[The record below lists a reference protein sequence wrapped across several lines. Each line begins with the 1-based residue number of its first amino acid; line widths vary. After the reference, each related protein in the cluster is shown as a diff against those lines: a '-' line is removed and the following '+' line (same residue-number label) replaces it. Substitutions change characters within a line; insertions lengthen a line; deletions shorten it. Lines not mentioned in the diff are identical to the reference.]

1 MLILMIAILSRVED
15 AAEYFDLHICIP
27 ISYILILKNF

>member
-1 MLILMIAILSRVED
+1 MLILMIAILNRVED

-27 ISYILILKNF
+27 KSNILIFKKF